1 MTSTNLRPGHSPA
14 ETHAVCAGSDT
25 SAIDDQPRNG
35 THSGVVVDGP
45 LSHPAKDATKPSEIT
60 PGGTLLPESQAGP
73 DIQWTHALGE
83 SSCTDD
89 HPTDETHEPDVVGAP
104 SPATPTTNAT
114 KPMAETSGWLE
125 LRIWAEMFEDSQKA
139 RIAQNHRA
147 QRGNVDPVVYAP
159 HIERLVTAEHQC
171 RLALG
176 RTYRRVTP
184 EPIKAWQ
191 KASTGIGDS
200 SLARILGHLGHP
212 VHATPHHWEGTG
224 SKRTLID
231 DPPYARTVGQLWQ
244 FCGHG
249 APGRKWKGMTADDVA
264 AQGKPTLKM
273 LVHLMAE
280 SAIKEKY
287 RSTTELLAGHQQPD
301 DCMWRYRHVYE
312 QSRLA
317 TAEKEHTVECV
328 RCGPSGKPAQ
338 QGDPWSAGHQ
348 HAHALRIVG
357 KEILRDLWIA
367 AGGPNSAA

>member
-191 KASTGIGDS
+191 KASTGIGEAA
-200 SLARILGHLGHP
+200 SLASSDTSDTP
-212 VHATPHHWEGTG
+212 STPHHTTG
-224 SKRTLID
+224 KAPAAS
-231 DPPYARTVGQLWQ
+231 AR
-244 FCGHG
+244 
-249 APGRKWKGMTADDVA
+249 
-264 AQGKPTLKM
+264 
-273 LVHLMAE
+273 
-280 SAIKEKY
+280 S
-287 RSTTELLAGHQQPD
+287 STTHRTHAP
-301 DCMWRYRHVYE
+301 WA
-312 QSRLA
+312 S
-317 TAEKEHTVECV
+317 
-328 RCGPSGKPAQ
+328 SG
-338 QGDPWSAGHQ
+338 
-348 HAHALRIVG
+348 
-357 KEILRDLWIA
+357 
-367 AGGPNSAA
+367 NSADTAHPAVNGKG